1 MVLGMTLNCPRPNSE
16 LTMTQAM
23 IAKKNPAAIT
33 KRSLDSFM
41 LFKEKEFVSGLQP
54 FVTIQPL
61 NKSKTRGWFIRGTDL
76 SACGWNA
83 VEEDFDPGSA
93 IFGYKQTFGMPPN
106 TSVEEGINFV
116 VPRIQMLLVSPLMVE
131 ETMDK
136 RQVIGVYGGENECD
150 IAATTAFDN
159 DRVAADL
166 ASSKGEM
173 YKRKYGI
180 RTKYLIYILNKF
192 NRRAH
197 TAPVVLTV
205 KGLNGTDMSEKKKL
219 FDKEMGKCLSKALGM
234 EVPLQFNEK
243 FNSTTVFIPTLASDM
258 RGSNN
263 VEICGIESFE
273 APQYSTQ
280 DEAVESLSNLTI
292 PDDDR
297 DDTWKKVSDPW
308 FQDYINQHSRQD
320 AKRLGGAYGMKD
332 DVKILPQ
339 GATVDTKATTVD
351 AMTGEDSAL

>member
-1 MVLGMTLNCPRPNSE
+1 MVLGMTLNCPRPNPE

-61 NKSKTRGWFIRGTDL
+61 NKSKTRGWFIRATDL

-273 APQYSTQ
+273 APQYDTQ

-297 DDTWKKVSDPW
+297 DDTWNKVSDPW

-320 AKRLGGAYGMKD
+320 AKKLGGAYGIKD

-339 GATVDTKATTVD
+339 GATVDTKATTVS

>member
-1 MVLGMTLNCPRPNSE
+1 MVLSMTLNCSFTNPE
-16 LTMTQAM
+16 QTMSQTM

-33 KRSLDSFM
+33 TRSLDSFM
-41 LFKEKEFVSGLQP
+41 MFKEKEFVSGLQP

-76 SACGWNA
+76 SACGWA
-83 VEEDFDPGSA
+83 ATEEDFDPGSA

-116 VPRIQMLLVSPLMVE
+116 IPRIQMLLVSPLMVE

-150 IAATTAFDN
+150 VVATAAFDN

-166 ASSKGEM
+166 ASSKGEI

-180 RTKYLIYILNKF
+180 RTKYLIYILNKY
-192 NRRAH
+192 NKRAH

-243 FNSTTVFIPTLASDM
+243 FNSTTVFMPTLASDM

-273 APQYSTQ
+273 APQYDTVE
-280 DEAVESLSNLTI
+280 EAVESLSRLTI
-292 PDDDR
+292 PDEDR
-297 DDTWKKVSDPW
+297 EDTWSKVSDPW
-308 FQDYINQHSRQD
+308 FQDYINQHSKQD
-320 AKRLGGAYGMKD
+320 AKKLGGAYGIKD
-332 DVKILPQ
+332 DVKILPH
-339 GATVDTKATTVD
+339 GAAVETKAQVVDT
-351 AMTGEDSAL
+351 MTGEDSAL

>member
-1 MVLGMTLNCPRPNSE
+1 MVLGMTLNCPFPNPE
-16 LTMTQAM
+16 LTMSQSM

-33 KRSLDSFM
+33 KRSLDSFI

-61 NKSKTRGWFIRGTDL
+61 NKSKTRGWFIRSTDL

-83 VEEDFDPGSA
+83 TEEDFDPGSA
-93 IFGYKQTFGMPPN
+93 IFGHKQTFGMPPN

-150 IAATTAFDN
+150 VIATTAFDN

-173 YKRKYGI
+173 YKRKYRI

-192 NRRAH
+192 NKRAH
-197 TAPVVLTV
+197 AAPVVLTV

-263 VEICGIESFE
+263 VEICGIESFT
-273 APQYSTQ
+273 APQYETQ

-297 DDTWKKVSDPW
+297 DDTWNKVSDPW
-308 FQDYINQHSRQD
+308 FQDYINQHSKQD
-320 AKRLGGAYGMKD
+320 ARKLGGAYGIKD

-339 GATVDTKATTVD
+339 GATVDTKATTIS